1 MRTRAGRIIYSLCNG
16 CRASFDGALVGAF
29 VTEIGQAV
37 MSAHDAT
44 TVAGLAV
51 CSLDVAFLSSLVAE
65 RIFAMAIWEKE
76 RIINL
81 INTHNDLVM

>member
-1 MRTRAGRIIYSLCNG
+1 
-16 CRASFDGALVGAF
+16 
-29 VTEIGQAV
+29 

-44 TVAGLAV
+44 AVAGLAV
-51 CSLDVAFLSSLVAE
+51 CSLAVAFLSSLVAE
-65 RIFAMAIWEKE
+65 SIFVMAIWVKE

>member
-1 MRTRAGRIIYSLCNG
+1 
-16 CRASFDGALVGAF
+16 
-29 VTEIGQAV
+29 

-65 RIFAMAIWEKE
+65 RIFAMAIWG
-76 RIINL
+76 RIINI
-81 INTHNDLVM
+81 INKYNDLVM

>member
-1 MRTRAGRIIYSLCNG
+1 
-16 CRASFDGALVGAF
+16 
-29 VTEIGQAV
+29 